1 MINKFKQFCIKH
13 KTAFT
18 IGSVIPGSL
27 LIPVMPFNLI
37 LLTLQLTCLFIS
49 IWVVYGKKT
58 QFPNKIYKIK

>member
-49 IWVVYGKKT
+49 IWVVYGKK
-58 QFPNKIYKIK
+58 PNSQIKFIK